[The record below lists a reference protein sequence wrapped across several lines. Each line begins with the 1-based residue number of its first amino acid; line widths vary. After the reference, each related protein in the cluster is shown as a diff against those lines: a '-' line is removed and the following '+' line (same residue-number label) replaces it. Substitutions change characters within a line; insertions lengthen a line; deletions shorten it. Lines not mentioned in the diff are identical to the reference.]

1 MLQIVT
7 GGGIR
12 FSTMVELWGANKC
25 GKSTTCYQS
34 AGYFLKDY
42 GDQAQLKI
50 LDSESSFDD
59 IRMKFV
65 FDLDRSDPRIEI
77 QPAFF
82 IEEGMKRIIDWS
94 TNLSPNTY
102 MMIIWDTISASPT
115 KSSYQ
120 ASRNAKDANDM
131 TMWAGGQAD
140 RPRVI
145 KHYFREIM
153 SAIYEKSVSIW
164 CPNQV
169 FSSMNSYGS
178 SEVSG
183 EGSAFHHD
191 IHYSLHFKRKT
202 SSFEGEDNM
211 ISDHTV
217 SHVALTKS
225 KFSPEFKDAP
235 IFINNKLG
243 GIIDERLSLYLHA
256 LDSGQIITKGGYYY
270 WKRIL
275 DKDGK
280 LIIDPEMKG
289 QRWGSLLENDEVYNY
304 IVTSRILSTRSK
316 FPIIDRVY
324 QVQGFPEISEYAK
337 THPELVS
344 LKQESFK
351 SQPFSLSSFLKIE
364 EVKEEE
370 EVLSI
375 EVQDENATDEE
386 CETVES
392 SESLESQASISQ

>member
-12 FSTMVELWGANKC
+12 FSTMMELWGANKC

-34 AGYFLKDY
+34 AGYFLEDY
-42 GDQAQLKI
+42 GDQAELKV
-50 LDSESSFDD
+50 LDSESSFDN

-65 FDLDRSDPRIEI
+65 FNIDRDDPRVEI

-82 IEEGMKRIIDWS
+82 IEEGMKKIIDWA
-94 TNLSPNTY
+94 NNIQKDKY
-102 MMIIWDTISASPT
+102 MMIIWDTIAASPT
-115 KSSYQ
+115 KSSYM
-120 ASRNAKDANDM
+120 ASRSAKDANDM

-153 SAIYEKSVSIW
+153 SAIYEKNISIW

-169 FSSMNSYGS
+169 FSSMNSYGA

-202 SSFEGEDNM
+202 SAFEAENNM
-211 ISDHTV
+211 ISEHTV

-243 GIIDERLSLYLHA
+243 GVIDERLSLYLHA
-256 LDSGQIITKGGYYY
+256 VDSGQIVTKGGYYY
-270 WKRIL
+270 WKWKLDQNGVRIL
-275 DKDGK
+275 D
-280 LIIDPEMKG
+280 PETKG
-289 QRWGSLLENDEVYNY
+289 QRWNALMENDEVYQY

-316 FPIIDRVY
+316 FPIIDRIY
-324 QVQGFPEISEYAK
+324 QVQGFPKVADYSQKY
-337 THPELVS
+337 PEFVS
-344 LKQESFK
+344 SVKEDTIQK
-351 SQPFSLSSFLKIE
+351 KFSLSSFLEIPEFSKEELE
-364 EVKEEE
+364 EVA
-370 EVLSI
+370 LST
-375 EVQDENATDEE
+375 E
-386 CETVES
+386 VES
-392 SESLESQASISQ
+392 HENTENIADEKFEIIETTESP